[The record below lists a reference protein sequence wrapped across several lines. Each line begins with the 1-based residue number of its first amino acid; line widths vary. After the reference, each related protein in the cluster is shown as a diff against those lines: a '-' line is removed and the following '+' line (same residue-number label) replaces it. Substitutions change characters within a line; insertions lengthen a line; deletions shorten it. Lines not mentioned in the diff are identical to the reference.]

1 MRREE
6 SPGRDRGDLP
16 SPPLLW
22 KRGGSTAE
30 IKASTR
36 LARGRIRNKH
46 SHHIH
51 YGSNLSVGQGAALT
65 LLILIL
71 NTRSQG
77 KQPTPTLLLDQ
88 RI

>member
-6 SPGRDRGDLP
+6 SPGRDRDYLP
-16 SPPLLW
+16 SPPLLQ

-30 IKASTR
+30 IKTSTR
-36 LARGRIRNKH
+36 MARGRIRNKH

-51 YGSNLSVGQGAALT
+51 YSSNLSVVQGEALT

-71 NTRSQG
+71 NTGSQG
-77 KQPTPTLLLDQ
+77 KQPTLTLLLDQ
-88 RI
+88 RV